1 MRQLASDSTE
11 RTQYP
16 FIERQCTASRGNSYL
31 GQAILLM

>member
-1 MRQLASDSTE
+1 MRQPEPGSTE

-16 FIERQCTASRGNSYL
+16 FIERQFTASRDNSYL